1 MNFDELT
8 KMERSQ
14 WITYLD
20 TKPTGSTP
28 EFNILGIGITDMSI
42 AYNPSVDSEKWV
54 IENTARHVHSSNEK
68 QMAVSQ
74 SIYLGDPCYEFV
86 RDGKGKLN
94 YKTHILDID
103 MTRKDTSG
111 KYYAELSDGLITV
124 TNWMGESAVLEY
136 DLYYEGEPTIGAVII
151 ENGVPTFEASAEAIS
166 LSTMKSASVDKSI
179 STTSTKKTSSNEVF

>member
-20 TKPTGSTP
+20 TKPTESTP

-103 MTRKDTSG
+103 MTRKSTED
-111 KYYAELSDGLITV
+111 KYYAELSDGLITI
-124 TNWMGESAVLEY
+124 TSFMGENATIEY
-136 DLYYEGEPTIGAVII
+136 DLYYEGEPTVGSVTIA
-151 ENGVPTFEASAEAIS
+151 NGVPTFEASTEAVS
-166 LSTMKSASVDKSI
+166 LSTMKSASVNKE
-179 STTSTKKTSSNEVF
+179 TSLTGKATLKDEL

>member
-20 TKPTGSTP
+20 TKPTEGTP
-28 EFNILGIGITDMSI
+28 EFNILGIGITDM
-42 AYNPSVDSEKWV
+42 AQAFNPSVDSEKWV
-54 IENTARHVHSSNEK
+54 IENTARHVHQSNEK

-103 MTRKDTSG
+103 MTRKETGD

-124 TNWMGESAVLEY
+124 TNFMGENATIEY
-136 DLYYEGEPTIGAVII
+136 DLYYEGEPTIGTVTITEGKPVFERGTKQLSAANMQSAV
-151 ENGVPTFEASAEAIS
+151 VV
-166 LSTMKSASVDKSI
+166 KSAT
-179 STTSTKKTSSNEVF
+179 TTSNKKTSNEEF